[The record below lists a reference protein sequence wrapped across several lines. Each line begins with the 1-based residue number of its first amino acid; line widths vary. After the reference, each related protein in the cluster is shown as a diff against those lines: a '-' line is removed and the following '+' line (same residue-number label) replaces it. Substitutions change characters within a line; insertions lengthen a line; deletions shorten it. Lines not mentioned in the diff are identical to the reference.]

1 MHHSAVRTASGP
13 RRAPAMRRRR
23 SPWIPTGLASDILGV
38 SDKTVVQM
46 AVRHK
51 LTVRRTDGG
60 HRRFRID
67 EIQALAEGGAEG
79 LAQLANAA

>member
-1 MHHSAVRTASGP
+1 MLHSAVRTSNQPGAGP
-13 RRAPAMRRRR
+13 AIRRRR
-23 SPWIPTGLASDILGV
+23 SPWIATGLACDIVGV
-38 SDKTVVQM
+38 SDKTLFGM
-46 AVRHK
+46 AARRG

-79 LAQLANAA
+79 LAQLASAA